1 MAKKKI
7 SPAEPVKQR
16 TTSTRKNRV
25 AIMLNDEEMKAL
37 NRFITTYKIK
47 NKSRF
52 MRETLM
58 GTILRKFE
66 EDHPTLF

>member
-1 MAKKKI
+1 MNKKVPK
-7 SPAEPVKQR
+7 EPTKAR
-16 TTSTRKNRV
+16 ISTRKNRV
-25 AIMLNDEEMKAL
+25 AIMLNDEEMKAM
-37 NRFITTYKIK
+37 NRFITTYKVT

-58 GTILRKFE
+58 TAILKKFE

>member
-1 MAKKKI
+1 MKKKTTK
-7 SPAEPVKQR
+7 EPIKQR

-25 AIMLNDEEMKAL
+25 AFMLNDEEMKAL
-37 NRFITTYKIK
+37 NRFITTYKVK

-52 MRETLM
+52 VRETLM
-58 GTILRKFE
+58 TVILKKFE

>member
-1 MAKKKI
+1 MKKKM
-7 SPAEPVKQR
+7 PKEPTKAR
-16 TTSTRKNRV
+16 ISTRKNRV
-25 AIMLNDEEMKAL
+25 AIMLNDEEMKAM
-37 NRFITTYKIK
+37 NRFITTYKVT

-58 GTILRKFE
+58 TAILKKFE

>member
-1 MAKKKI
+1 MKKKTTK
-7 SPAEPVKQR
+7 EPIKHR

-25 AIMLNDEEMKAL
+25 AFMLNDEEMKAL
-37 NRFITTYKIK
+37 TRFITTYKVK

-52 MRETLM
+52 VRETLM
-58 GTILRKFE
+58 TAILKRFE

>member
-1 MAKKKI
+1 MAKKKT
-7 SPAEPVKQR
+7 SPAEPIKQR
-16 TTSTRKNRV
+16 TTSTRKNRI
-25 AIMLNDEEMKAL
+25 AIMLNDEELKAL
-37 NRFITTYKIK
+37 NRFIATYKVK

-58 GTILRKFE
+58 STILKKFD